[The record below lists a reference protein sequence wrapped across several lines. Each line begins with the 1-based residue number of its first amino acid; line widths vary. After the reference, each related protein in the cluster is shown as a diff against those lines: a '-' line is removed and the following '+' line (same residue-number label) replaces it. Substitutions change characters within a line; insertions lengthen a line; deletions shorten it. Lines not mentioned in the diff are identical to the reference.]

1 MILQIASI
9 EEDMGKRKKISFQY
23 VSFCIL
29 ENLYCKHVLHIF
41 KKFTWTLQ

>member
-29 ENLYCKHVLHIF
+29 KNLYCKHVFSKNSPEHYSN
-41 KKFTWTLQ
+41 